1 VYQLGPEVAD
11 PATAS
16 APELG
21 VAFRVM
27 INHPEYPCL
36 GARSVFRQDRA
47 TVEVYDELGSR
58 ESAATLLADLRR
70 FASGV
75 DLDQGLASFIAMFR
89 GPRIRD
95 EKQFEQLLWQQL
107 RAVHA
112 ADDQP
117 WTPDVSADP
126 QDPHFAFSVAGSAYF
141 VVGLHPRASRHAR
154 RSAVPTLVFNLHA
167 QFEQLRASGTFPR
180 LRDRIRAR
188 DEALQGQVNPM
199 VSDYGQSSEAR
210 QYSGREVSPQ
220 WRAPFDPDPGSMQ
233 GPPRRDWADEGE
245 GCL

>member
-1 VYQLGPEVAD
+1 MHQLGPEVAD
-11 PATAS
+11 PATADARELS
-16 APELG
+16 A
-21 VAFRVM
+21 AIRAM

-47 TVEVYDELGSR
+47 TVEVYDHLGSR
-58 ESAATLLADLRR
+58 ESARRLLADLRR

-89 GPRIRD
+89 GPRHPG
-95 EKQFEQLLWQQL
+95 EKQFEELLWQQL

-167 QFEQLRASGTFPR
+167 QFEQLREAGTFPR

-220 WRAPFDPDPGSMQ
+220 WRAPFEPDPGAAPH
-233 GPPRRDWADEGE
+233 PPRHERAVDRQG
-245 GCL
+245 LR

>member
-1 VYQLGPEVAD
+1 
-11 PATAS
+11 
-16 APELG
+16 
-21 VAFRVM
+21 M

-47 TVEVYDELGSR
+47 TVEVYDQLGGQEGAQS
-58 ESAATLLADLRR
+58 LLADLHR

-75 DLDQGLASFIAMFR
+75 DLDQGFASFIAMFR
-89 GPRIRD
+89 GPHIRD
-95 EKQFEQLLWQQL
+95 EKQFEELLWQHL

-141 VVGLHPRASRHAR
+141 VIGLHPRASRHAR

-167 QFEQLRASGTFPR
+167 QFEQLREAGTFPT

-188 DEALQGQVNPM
+188 DEALQGQINPM

-220 WRAPFDPDPGSMQ
+220 WRPPFEPDPVAARQSPRHEQPVDGQ
-233 GPPRRDWADEGE
+233 GHP
-245 GCL
+245 